1 MSLSRSERHQLCDLF
16 DELGP
21 DAPTLCE
28 GWTTHDLAAHLW
40 VREADPLAAPG
51 IVIEPLAGLTEKR
64 MAQAK
69 TKLAYRE
76 LVARVRKGPARI
88 SVFALPGLDEA
99 ANAAEYFVHHEDVR
113 RAQGPNVTPRDLG
126 TDAEALC
133 AKRLASLGRAM
144 FRRSPVGV
152 TAVRT
157 DGPTES
163 LVLKPG
169 DPSVELRGKPSEL
182 LLFAFGRGTHADV
195 ELIGD
200 DEAVRRLHEARF
212 GI

>member
-1 MSLSRSERHQLCDLF
+1 MSFSRSERQELCDLF

-69 TKLAYRE
+69 TKLPFSE

-113 RAQGPNVTPRDLG
+113 RAQGDDVPPRELG
-126 TDAEALC
+126 DDVEALC
-133 AKRLASLGRAM
+133 AKRLASMGRVM

-157 DGPTES
+157 DGPSES
-163 LVLKPG
+163 LVFKPG
-169 DPSVELRGKPSEL
+169 DPSVVLRGKPSEL
-182 LLFAFGRGTHADV
+182 LLFAFGRGAHADV
-195 ELIGD
+195 ELVGD
-200 DEAVRRLHEARF
+200 DDAIRQLREARF

>member
-1 MSLSRSERHQLCDLF
+1 MSFSRSERLALCDLL

-64 MAQAK
+64 MTQAK

-76 LVARVRKGPARI
+76 LVARVRRGPARI

-113 RAQGPNVTPRDLG
+113 RAQPGSPQPRELG
-126 TDAEALC
+126 EEAEALC
-133 AKRLASLGRAM
+133 AKRLASMGRVM
-144 FRRSPVGV
+144 FRRCPVG
-152 TAVRT
+152 AIAERT
-157 DGPTES
+157 DGPSES

-169 DPSVELRGKPSEL
+169 EPVVELHGKPSEL
-182 LLFAFGRGTHADV
+182 LLFAFGRGAHADV
-195 ELIGD
+195 ELRGD
-200 DEAVRRLHEARF
+200 EDAVQRLRDASF